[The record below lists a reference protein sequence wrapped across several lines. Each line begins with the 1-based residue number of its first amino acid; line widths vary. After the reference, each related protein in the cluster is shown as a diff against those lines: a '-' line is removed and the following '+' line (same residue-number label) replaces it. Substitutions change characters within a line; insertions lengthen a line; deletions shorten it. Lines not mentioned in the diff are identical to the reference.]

1 MLLDYAT
8 IRAVH
13 LGCAALS
20 IGGFIL
26 RFWLMLTG
34 SPLRSSRVAR
44 VLPHVVDTLLLTS
57 ALVMVWGGGGM
68 PGRDPWLNAKI
79 AGLLLYIVLGSVALK
94 RGRTHEQRLWAGL
107 LAIVVFGFIVS
118 AAVLRS
124 PLGFLAPLAG

>member
-26 RFWLMLTG
+26 RFGLMLTG

-57 ALVMVWGGGGM
+57 ALVMVW
-68 PGRDPWLNAKI
+68 A
-79 AGLLLYIVLGSVALK
+79 AAAC
-94 RGRTHEQRLWAGL
+94 RG
-107 LAIVVFGFIVS
+107 AIHG
-118 AAVLRS
+118 
-124 PLGFLAPLAG
+124 